1 MFNKKESRNMETK
14 IENVLPFAK
23 RKKLLG
29 MIRKAK
35 YCFAWVL
42 IYREDGEYIQV
53 TKGSLKNIIENAS
66 GDTLN
71 LMLNETFTLRE
82 DGDLYVN

>member
-1 MFNKKESRNMETK
+1 
-14 IENVLPFAK
+14 
-23 RKKLLG
+23 

-53 TKGSLKNIIENAS
+53 TKGSLKNIVENAS

-71 LMLNETFTLRE
+71 LMLNGTFTLRE

>member
-23 RKKLLG
+23 RKKLLD